1 MTSKGPFQVEL
12 FYDAVIQS
20 AFQLPKPK
28 VTSEGLLGKANMR
41 LGFLVVFFCLLAHV
55 LVNSSN

>member
-20 AFQLPKPK
+20 AFQIPKPEA
-28 VTSEGLLGKANMR
+28 TGEGLLGKANMC
-41 LGFLVVFFCLLAHV
+41 LGFLVGFFAC
-55 LVNSSN
+55 